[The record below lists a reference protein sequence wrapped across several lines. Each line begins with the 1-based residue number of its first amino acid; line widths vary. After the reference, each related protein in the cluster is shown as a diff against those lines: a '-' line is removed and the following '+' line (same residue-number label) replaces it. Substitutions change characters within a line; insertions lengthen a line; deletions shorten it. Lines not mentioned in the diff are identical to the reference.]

1 MLSLVLVIA
10 LIAVATAATS
20 FAAARIAA
28 LHPPAGRLVAVEGG
42 RLHVLEL
49 GNEPEPGHTEK
60 EPYWPVVLLHGA
72 SGNIG
77 DMRLGLGE
85 RLARSRRV
93 VLVDRPGHGW
103 SDRPGGK
110 ADASP
115 ARQAALIAQALD
127 RIGLARFVLVGHSL
141 GGAVATA
148 FALAYPERVAG
159 LVLLAAVTHP
169 WPGGI
174 AWYYTLGAMPLVGPL
189 FARVAALPVGEL
201 LLEAGAR
208 DVFLP
213 QAMPS
218 DYLQGAGIRL
228 VLRPHEFVANAQ
240 DVAVLKRF
248 VTAQAPRYGSIAA
261 PTVVLSGDADVTVS
275 PDMHSR
281 AIAAQLPD
289 ARLVI
294 LPGIGHMPHHVATD
308 TVVEAIDSVSVR
320 ERARGGQVSP
330 ISDDRNVFL

>member
-1 MLSLVLVIA
+1 MLSLA
-10 LIAVATAATS
+10 LIVTLIVV
-20 FAAARIAA
+20 AAAVTRFATTRIAA
-28 LHPPAGRLVAVEGG
+28 LHPPSGRFVAVAGG

-49 GNEPEPGHTEK
+49 GKDAEPGGADQ
-60 EPYWPVVLLHGA
+60 EPFWPVVLVHGA

-77 DMRLGLGE
+77 DMRLGLGD
-85 RLARSRRV
+85 RLALTRRV

-110 ADASP
+110 EDASP

-127 RIGLARFVLVGHSL
+127 GIGLTRFVLVGHSL

-148 FALAYPERVAG
+148 FTLAYPERVVG

-174 AWYYTLGAMPLVGPL
+174 AWYYTLGAMPVVGRL

-201 LLEAGAR
+201 LLEYGAR

-213 QAMPS
+213 QAMPPG
-218 DYLQGAGIRL
+218 YLQGAGIRL
-228 VLRPHEFVANAQ
+228 LLRPHEFVANAQ
-240 DVAVLKRF
+240 DVAILKRF
-248 VTAQAPRYGSIAA
+248 VTAQAPHYGRIVA

-275 PDMHSR
+275 PDLHSR
-281 AIAAQLPD
+281 TIAAALPD

-308 TVVEAIDSVSVR
+308 TVIEAIDSVSA
-320 ERARGGQVSP
+320 RASARSARLPLPG
-330 ISDDRNVFL
+330 